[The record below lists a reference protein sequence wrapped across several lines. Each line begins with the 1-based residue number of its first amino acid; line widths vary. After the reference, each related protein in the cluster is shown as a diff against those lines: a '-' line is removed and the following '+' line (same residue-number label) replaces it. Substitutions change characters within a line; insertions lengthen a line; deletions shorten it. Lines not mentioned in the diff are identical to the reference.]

1 MMSLTGR
8 FIDGLISLLVG
19 LSCRVDGGQ
28 LAKVPMN
35 GPLLLVSNHINFLEI
50 PVLHD
55 RLLPRKVIGFAKAE
69 AWENRFIGWLFDYW
83 GAIPVRR
90 GEPDI
95 GALRRTL
102 DALANGG
109 IVVIAPEGT
118 RSRDGRLQRG
128 QQGAAILALKSGAPV
143 LPMAFYGG
151 EAFGRNLRRLRRTPF
166 HVRVGTPFRVDTGSV
181 KPTREVREQIT
192 EQIMWQIASLLPE
205 SYRGVYADPPQ
216 ETASFLRFDVAEDA

>member
-1 MMSLTGR
+1 MPLAGR
-8 FIDGLISLLVG
+8 FIDGLISVLVRLG
-19 LSCRVDGGQ
+19 CRIDGDQ
-28 LAKVPMN
+28 LKKVPMN

-69 AWENRFIGWLFDYW
+69 AWENRFVGWLFDYW

-102 DALANGG
+102 DALAQGG

-118 RSRDGRLQRG
+118 RSRDGRLRKG

-143 LPMAFYGG
+143 LPMVFYGN
-151 EAFGRNLRRLRRTPF
+151 EAFERNVRRLRRTPF
-166 HVRVGTPFRVDTGSV
+166 HVRVGEPFHVDTGGV
-181 KPTREVREQIT
+181 KPTRDVREQIT

-216 ETASFLRFDVAEDA
+216 QETSYLRFDPD